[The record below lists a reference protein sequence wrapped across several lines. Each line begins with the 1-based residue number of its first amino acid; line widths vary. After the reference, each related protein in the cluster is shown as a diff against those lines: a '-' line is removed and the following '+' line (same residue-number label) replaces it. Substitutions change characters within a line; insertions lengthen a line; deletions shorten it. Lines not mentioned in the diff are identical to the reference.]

1 MDCREEMKSKS
12 VQHHSSFAR
21 ESVLILSFKTYR
33 FTGGFDPVLQDLLLK
48 IKSSEHN
55 EVLVDS
61 FYSAILLGLCRGGSR
76 NSSAIYRVHSQHP
89 IQTTP
94 LNVYFLIRSL
104 FCQQETVLNCQFS
117 YISGLQ
123 KRHCQLT

>member
-1 MDCREEMKSKS
+1 MESKG
-12 VQHHSSFAR
+12 VQEHSSLAL
-21 ESVLILSFKTYR
+21 ESQCKSEHLPSITYR
-33 FTGGFDPVLQDLLLK
+33 FTTGFDPILQDLLLK
-48 IKSSEHN
+48 MKSSEHN

-76 NSSAIYRVHSQHP
+76 NSSAIYRIHSQHP
-89 IQTTP
+89 IQTAP
-94 LNVYFLIRSL
+94 LNVYLLIRSL

-123 KRHCQLT
+123 KRYCQLT